1 MSVKQLCQAFEY
13 YGDGMKYKHR
23 FWRETNLTR
32 ILKSKI
38 FVVECEQSFNILYKK
53 KLTIMENFK
62 QYPESKRIVNLP
74 FPYV

>member
-1 MSVKQLCQAFEY
+1 MSVKQFCQAFEY

-38 FVVECEQSFNILYKK
+38 FVVECEQSFDILYK
-53 KLTIMENFK
+53 
-62 QYPESKRIVNLP
+62 RNLP
-74 FPYV
+74 